1 MIVAVTGGTGFI
13 GSALVDQLLHDG
25 NEVRVLTRNAS
36 YDKYGATP
44 VLGDLLDESI
54 ELNEF
59 VQDVDVLYH
68 CCGELSDKTK
78 MRKLHVDGIKKLL
91 QTAEGNVGRWVQLSS
106 VGVFG
111 RCRSGMITEE
121 SPENPIGEYERTKTE
136 SDHLVKS
143 SGIPCTILRPS
154 TVFGRGMPN
163 QSLHQLIRAMTTGR
177 FFYIGKRGAILNY
190 VHVNDVVRALVLCG
204 SVERAF
210 GNAFNI
216 SQSIE
221 IETMAEGLL
230 SNQPTRRTIWRLP
243 ELPIRVLASGL
254 GWLKMFPLSSSRID
268 TLTGRHIYDSS
279 KIQQELD
286 FEFGATL
293 KEHFKSF
300 SDKK

>member
-36 YDKYGATP
+36 YDKKGVTP
-44 VLGDLLDESI
+44 ILGDLLDESV

-59 VQDVDVLYH
+59 VQDVDVFYN
-68 CCGELSDKTK
+68 CCGELSDQSNMKS
-78 MRKLHVDGIKKLL
+78 LHVDGTKKLL
-91 QTAEGNVGRWVQLSS
+91 RVATGNVDRWVQLSS
-106 VGVFG
+106 VGVYG
-111 RCRSGMITEE
+111 RCRDGLITEE
-121 SPENPIGEYERTKTE
+121 SPEKPIGEYERTKAA
-136 SDHLVKS
+136 SDQLVKS

-163 QSLHQLIRAMTTGR
+163 QSLHQLIRAITTGR

-204 SVERAF
+204 SDERDL

-216 SQSIE
+216 SQSIQ
-221 IETMAEGLL
+221 IETMVEGLL
-230 SNQPTRRTIWRLP
+230 SNQQTRRTIRRLP

-254 GWLKMFPLSSSRID
+254 GWFKMFPLSSSRID
-268 TLTGRHIYDSS
+268 ALTGRHIYNSS

-293 KEHFKSF
+293 EEHFKSF
-300 SDKK
+300 SAKK